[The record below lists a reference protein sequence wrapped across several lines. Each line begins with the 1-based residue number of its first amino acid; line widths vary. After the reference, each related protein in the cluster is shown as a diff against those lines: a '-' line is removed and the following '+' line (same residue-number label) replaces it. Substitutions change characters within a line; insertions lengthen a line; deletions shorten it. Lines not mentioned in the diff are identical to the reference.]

1 MGVRLLEGGVLAFV
15 VLGVFFELVLDLSH
29 VGGGALRGVAGP
41 LILILVGVF
50 VLVRREHWGTR
61 RD

>member
-1 MGVRLLEGGVLAFV
+1 
-15 VLGVFFELVLDLSH
+15 VLDLSH
-29 VGGGALRGVAGP
+29 VGGRALRGVAGP
-41 LILILVGVF
+41 LILILVGLF